1 MEFPSDD
8 LSTPTTKYEND
19 ELIKDFSGLKKT
31 TRILPVSSHHR
42 EGMKLL
48 EHFQPHFWETES
60 AAGQSIAKNW
70 TDTALMEKAI
80 ERTKKHYKKIYKS
93 EIRRNLAFFSK
104 APLPTMYRPS
114 ITKSIVQ
121 KYNASKVLDC
131 CVGWGGRM
139 IGTLSLPNTHY
150 TGIEPYSKTFYGL
163 LNIAN
168 FIKTNRATLIHA
180 PAERIL
186 PTLPSN
192 HYDLVIT
199 SPPYFTLEVY
209 THESSQS
216 VKTYPK
222 WNDWV
227 NEFLDPL
234 IRECLR
240 TLTQTGISAWS
251 VKNMK
256 LYDLQDEVFRIHE
269 KYGFHHFATEGMTA
283 PRRNQGEKA
292 IITEETFLFRK

>member
-1 MEFPSDD
+1 MESLAVPQTF
-8 LSTPTTKYEND
+8 YEIA
-19 ELIKDFSGLKKT
+19 ELDTDFKALKKT
-31 TRILPVSSHHR
+31 CRILPVSCHHR

-48 EHFQPHFWETES
+48 EHFQPHFWETEG
-60 AAGQSIAKNW
+60 ANGQSIAKNW

-121 KYNASKVLDC
+121 KYGAKSVLDP

-139 IGTLSLPNTHY
+139 IGTVALPDTHY
-150 TGIEPYSKTFYGL
+150 TGIEPFSKTFYGL
-163 LNIAN
+163 LKIADH
-168 FIKTNRATLIHA
+168 IKTRRTTLYNA
-180 PAERIL
+180 PAEQVL
-186 PTLPSN
+186 PSLPSN

-199 SPPYFTLEVY
+199 SPPYYTLEVY

-227 NEFLDPL
+227 NKFLDPL
-234 IRECLR
+234 IYECLR
-240 TLTQTGISAWS
+240 TLKQNGISAWS

-269 KYGFHHFATEGMTA
+269 KYGFQHFATEGMTA
-283 PRRNQGEKA
+283 SRRNTGEKA
-292 IITEETFLFRK
+292 TITEETFLFRI